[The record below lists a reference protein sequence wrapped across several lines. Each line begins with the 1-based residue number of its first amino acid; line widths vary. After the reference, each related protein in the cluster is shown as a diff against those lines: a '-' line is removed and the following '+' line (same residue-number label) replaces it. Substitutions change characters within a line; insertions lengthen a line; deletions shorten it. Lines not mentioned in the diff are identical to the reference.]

1 MIASEYGY
9 LDVVRALV
17 DSGAD
22 IHDKN
27 KLGKWV

>member
-1 MIASEYGY
+1 MYASGNGN

-22 IHDKN
+22 IQAKN
-27 KLGKWV
+27 NGGKLV